1 MKRFT
6 ILFLF
11 FCSISLHSQT
21 IDLGQ
26 PNGWNGRI
34 ITKKNIPVKVMSR
47 FNQSLINSEDVI
59 NDALKD
65 RPWRFGYKYDVNY
78 STKNSGIWTTLP
90 NGDKLWQL
98 SIECKNALTINLI
111 LENYYLPKG
120 AYLYL
125 YDEDRT
131 NKVGAYTSINNKE
144 DGELG
149 GRGSYYRR
157 LCDDCGN
164 SGKHTPG

>member
-65 RPWRFGYKYDVNY
+65 RPWRFGYKYCLCSCLIV
-78 STKNSGIWTTLP
+78 L
-90 NGDKLWQL
+90 L
-98 SIECKNALTINLI
+98 AL
-111 LENYYLPKG
+111 
-120 AYLYL
+120 AHFC
-125 YDEDRT
+125 
-131 NKVGAYTSINNKE
+131 TSI
-144 DGELG
+144 
-149 GRGSYYRR
+149 
-157 LCDDCGN
+157 
-164 SGKHTPG
+164 